1 VTSYVTFGH
10 DWSEEYPLITLS
22 SWASHFGKEMLSQN
36 SEYWNVS
43 ANSAFPITNLSS
55 NHGFQAVIMDGL
67 VKSIYFTIL
76 TDLGQDGALNAL
88 AFPTQVMK
96 FANET
101 YKLFMFSGSSGYAL
115 DGPGIDNPS
124 IWGSHNTTIPDFYK
138 SIGTGIPRV
147 WPATINAQYLC
158 QVPKLKPMGSMLV
171 SVVVADLVFLQAL
184 WLIVTFLITFFLER
198 RHPQANYC
206 DGCTK
211 ILASGHGEAIEM
223 ISGPATKGNY
233 SQVLDPD
240 EGVVSPIIGSASA
253 SVRSGAVSARTGSI
267 ASVRRRNDANVQP
280 LLASP

>member
-1 VTSYVTFGH
+1 MSGVSFDLAEAG
-10 DWSEEYPLITLS
+10 LTLS
-22 SWASHFGKEMLSQN
+22 LWSSLFGQEMLSQEPIYTN
-36 SEYWNVS
+36 GSGSE
-43 ANSAFPITNLSS
+43 FLITNLSS

-76 TDLGQDGALNAL
+76 TDLGQDGPSNAL
-88 AFPTQVMK
+88 ASPTQVMK

-101 YKLFMFSGSSGYAL
+101 YKLCAYVGVLGDYYGYSSPVPL
-115 DGPGIDNPS
+115 LS
-124 IWGSHNTTIPDFYK
+124 RVWGSHNTTIPDFYK

-158 QVPKLKPMGSMLV
+158 QVPKLKPVGSMLV
-171 SVVVADLVFLQAL
+171 SVIVADLVFLQAL
-184 WLIVTFLITFFLER
+184 WLIVTFLTTFFLER

-223 ISGPATKGNY
+223 IPGPASKGNY